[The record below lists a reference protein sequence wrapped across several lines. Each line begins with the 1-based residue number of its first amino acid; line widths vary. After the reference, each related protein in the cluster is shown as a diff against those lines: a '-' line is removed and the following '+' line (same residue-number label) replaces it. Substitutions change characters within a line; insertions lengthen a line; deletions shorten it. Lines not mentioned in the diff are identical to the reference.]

1 LINLLETGHRILSRR
16 AAEGL
21 HNAMAIQT
29 HLFSRFWGYSW
40 SIFALSTVLTA
51 CGAPATELPIAVAIP
66 ASTVK
71 GTQTAVF
78 SGGCFWGVEAVFE
91 HLKGVSEVVSGY
103 SGDKATTANY
113 ETVSTGQTNQ
123 AESVKVTYDPSQIS
137 YNQLLKVFFLVA
149 HDPTQLNRQGP
160 DSGPQYRSTI
170 FFTNSEQQRAAKAY
184 ISQLNK
190 AHLFRQPIVTQL
202 IPLSSF
208 YAAEEYHQNFIAR
221 NPYHPY
227 VVVNDAPKL
236 KQLQEQFSEMY
247 KA

>member
-1 LINLLETGHRILSRR
+1 
-16 AAEGL
+16 
-21 HNAMAIQT
+21 MAIQT
-29 HLFSRFWGYSW
+29 HFFSRFWGHSL
-40 SIFALSTVLTA
+40 SFLALSSVLVA
-51 CGAPATELPIAVAIP
+51 CGAPSTTAPIAAANVPVAVSP
-66 ASTVK
+66 ASTARGK
-71 GTQTAVF
+71 QTAVF

-123 AESVKVTYDPSQIS
+123 AESVRITYDPSQIS
-137 YNQLLKVFFLVA
+137 YSQLLKVFFLVA

-160 DSGPQYRSTI
+160 DSGPQYRSVI
-170 FFTNSEQQRAAKAY
+170 FFANKEQQQAAKAY

-202 IPLSSF
+202 IPLGSF
-208 YAAEEYHQNFIAR
+208 YDAEEYHQNFIAR
-221 NPYHPY
+221 NPYYPY